1 MSPNQGRRCV
11 PAKKGGFRKS
21 SALVLQRCTVGGG
34 GAGFGE
40 RSAEGCASEGLDG
53 DYLERPLVGFPAPRH
68 TVGGRVWN
76 RSGELAFPGRQR
88 ESAQTVIN
96 Y

>member
-1 MSPNQGRRCV
+1 MVSAQLKDV
-11 PAKKGGFRKS
+11 HLKG
-21 SALVLQRCTVGGG
+21 LT
-34 GAGFGE
+34 E
-40 RSAEGCASEGLDG
+40 TTW
-53 DYLERPLVGFPAPRH
+53 RPLVGFPAPRH

-76 RSGELAFPGRQR
+76 GSGELAFPGRQR